1 MTWALMMAAM
11 MLPAVAP
18 MVAAHRRRAVGR
30 RATPAF
36 TAGYLLAWLGAGLV
50 AFALIEGFARWAP
63 VSSPGTRR
71 GATWPER

>member
-30 RATPAF
+30 
-36 TAGYLLAWLGAGLV
+36 GV
-50 AFALIEGFARWAP
+50 KSQE
-63 VSSPGTRR
+63 VV
-71 GATWPER
+71 